1 MVCAPH
7 RVKLQD
13 LAALEVAAG
22 AVVDNVPISLHAL
35 WKIGLEMREVVRST
49 DGDLHRR
56 HRIKRV
62 ATIRGAQ
69 AEAETDRV
77 VASLG
82 GDDDADLFTPP
93 IANILEDSAV
103 RRISHSINDDVGFYR
118 KVKNVVR

>member
-1 MVCAPH
+1 
-7 RVKLQD
+7 
-13 LAALEVAAG
+13 
-22 AVVDNVPISLHAL
+22 
-35 WKIGLEMREVVRST
+35 MREVVRST

-82 GDDDADLFTPP
+82 GDDDADLLPPP
-93 IANILEDSAV
+93 IANVLEDSIV
-103 RRISHSINDDVGFYR
+103 RRISHNAGEVSSFYR
-118 KVKNVVR
+118 NVKQKRLFAS